1 MLHYVATTP
10 LVKQKAAGAV
20 SSLPRILWHL
30 DTENALAGRVGSN
43 AGFMSAMSR
52 ERPNWSRALP
62 RPLAIPDVMVLA
74 TLADVRE
81 LMRHLPEDRRERQT
95 WRQVAADIEAAAAGG
110 DIEGAAIGLRM
121 VLFLE
126 RVECRPQ

>member
-1 MLHYVATTP
+1 M
-10 LVKQKAAGAV
+10 Q
-20 SSLPRILWHL
+20 
-30 DTENALAGRVGSN
+30 
-43 AGFMSAMSR
+43 
-52 ERPNWSRALP
+52 
-62 RPLAIPDVMVLA
+62 
-74 TLADVRE
+74 
-81 LMRHLPEDRRERQT
+81 HLPVDRRERRT

>member
-1 MLHYVATTP
+1 MTL
-10 LVKQKAAGAV
+10 
-20 SSLPRILWHL
+20 R
-30 DTENALAGRVGSN
+30 
-43 AGFMSAMSR
+43 
-52 ERPNWSRALP
+52 
-62 RPLAIPDVMVLA
+62 

-81 LMRHLPEDRRERQT
+81 LMKHLPADRRERST

-110 DIEGAAIGLRM
+110 DIEGAVIGLRM